1 MTESQAGREKGTG
14 SEVVRAQ
21 HAMYRDMSPG
31 AKLELVFQT
40 YRTGKELAVAGIR
53 MRHPQASEEEIRRI
67 WAREHLGPD
76 LFEAAYGALSRE

>member
-21 HAMYRDMSPG
+21 HAMYRGMSPE
-31 AKLELVFQT
+31 AKLELVFET
-40 YRTGKELAVAGIR
+40 YRTGKELAMAGIR
-53 MRHPQASEEEIRRI
+53 MRNPRAGEQEVRRR